1 MIHSK
6 ILSIYNEL
14 ELFVQN
20 LFHGITQIYFR
31 HHSPELLYSVGSHI
45 FLEYNPNYHHLLSK
59 YKHLHFP
66 NPL

>member
-31 HHSPELLYSVGSHI
+31 HHSLNYFILLDHI
-45 FLEYNPNYHHLLSK
+45 F
-59 YKHLHFP
+59 F
-66 NPL
+66 

>member
-31 HHSPELLYSVGSHI
+31 HHSPELHVPSLI
-45 FLEYNPNYHHLLSK
+45 LQLLQ
-59 YKHLHFP
+59 LML
-66 NPL
+66 NALITNIL

>member
-20 LFHGITQIYFR
+20 LFHGM
-31 HHSPELLYSVGSHI
+31 
-45 FLEYNPNYHHLLSK
+45 NHLVKTSSGCTMWGDDQ
-59 YKHLHFP
+59 P
-66 NPL
+66 RCG

>member
-31 HHSPELLYSVGSHI
+31 HHSPELLYSVGSQNINISI
-45 FLEYNPNYHHLLSK
+45 FQTHYNIFVIKAFSIN
-59 YKHLHFP
+59 
-66 NPL
+66 

>member
-31 HHSPELLYSVGSHI
+31 HHSPELFILLDHI
-45 FLEYNPNYHHLLSK
+45 F
-59 YKHLHFP
+59 F
-66 NPL
+66 